1 MIIIT
6 LDALSKAIAYKI
18 GIQIKEARKVAGFVL
33 DIFGFEDRVI
43 DNVLGFEERQLFYI
57 LEAVGM
63 LTSGR
68 EDTTLF
74 DGKEWRTHYWLLQ
87 KNVILRYA
95 KRVYEKHT
103 EDYLIK
109 TQPNDGSKGNVYSM
123 LSEDV
128 WVTRKVNKKEPV
140 SS

>member
-18 GIQIKEARKVAGFVL
+18 GIHINEARRVAGFVL

-74 DGKEWRTHYWLLQ
+74 DGKEWRTHYWLLK

-95 KRVYEKHT
+95 KKEYGKDT
-103 EDYLIK
+103 NGCLTK
-109 TQPNDGSKGNVYSM
+109 SQPTDGSKGDVYSM

-128 WVTRKVNKKEPV
+128 WITRKINRKKPV